1 MRVGPRDRP
10 SGAGPKPLQAAAVKS
25 RGRERWSKSPRTTS
39 GRYVLVRR
47 TQVNPSKTRRYP
59 ENRRQNRE
67 RFHLP
72 GPVRRKPDDWAGG
85 DRRIGG
91 VTPTQAF
98 ARNCGNRSL
107 RWQGRSSSGE
117 NREAR
122 VPRRSTGT
130 DRPVVAT
137 KAGNAAGAKG
147 AGQAGCIS
155 EATGDR
161 RTR

>member
-1 MRVGPRDRP
+1 MSHHCWHG
-10 SGAGPKPLQAAAVKS
+10 GQAAAVKS

-39 GRYVLVRR
+39 GRCVLVRR

-59 ENRRQNRE
+59 ENRRQNQE
-67 RFHLP
+67 RFDLL
-72 GPVRRKPDDWAGG
+72 GPACREPDDWAGG

-98 ARNCGNRSL
+98 ARNCGNQSL

-122 VPRRSTGT
+122 RNVSTTLIQPGLEF
-130 DRPVVAT
+130 
-137 KAGNAAGAKG
+137 KLYCGASIQG
-147 AGQAGCIS
+147 
-155 EATGDR
+155 R
-161 RTR
+161 